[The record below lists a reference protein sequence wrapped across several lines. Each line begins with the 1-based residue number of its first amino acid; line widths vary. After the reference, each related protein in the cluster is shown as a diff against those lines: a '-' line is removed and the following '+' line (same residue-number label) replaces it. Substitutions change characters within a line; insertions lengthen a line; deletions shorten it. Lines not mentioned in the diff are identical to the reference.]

1 MCDGNSVVPRY
12 MFIRREIGMIRRIS
26 TTLGI
31 VALGC
36 AALMAVIDSRTLGQQ
51 LSGFETPAAET
62 AGLDGEAARP

>member
-1 MCDGNSVVPRY
+1 
-12 MFIRREIGMIRRIS
+12 MIRRIS